1 MQERSGRRTRLS
13 GRSPVAASRTRSL
26 GAARGAARTSVALAE
41 APATAEPT
49 VVLDLE
55 AGEFVIDLRQVGPD
69 ARRGSQPLPVPN
81 HPGIARATRGAGA
94 KRALD
99 LVAVAASAPLWS
111 AAVAALA
118 VAVRASSPGPAFFVQ
133 PRVGRRGRMFS
144 CVKLRTMRVDA
155 DEHLRDLLAR
165 DAELRRE
172 FARDF
177 KLRNDPRITRI
188 GRVLRITGLDEL
200 PQLLAVLSGEMSLV
214 GPRPV
219 VPEETAYYGP
229 YLELV
234 QSLRPGLTGLW
245 QVSGRNDIPYEE
257 RVALDVEYA
266 LTRTLRGDV
275 GIILRTI
282 LLAFRPGER
291 GAY

>member
-1 MQERSGRRTRLS
+1 VLEPEVR
-13 GRSPVAASRTRSL
+13 
-26 GAARGAARTSVALAE
+26 
-41 APATAEPT
+41 APGFVYEPL

-55 AGEFVIDLRQVGPD
+55 QGEFVIDLRQVGPD
-69 ARRGSQPLPVPN
+69 APVGPR
-81 HPGIARATRGAGA
+81 PIATSDRADLARAARGATS

-99 LVAVAASAPLWS
+99 LVAVLATAPAWIPL
-111 AAVAALA
+111 AGILAAL
-118 VAVRASSPGPAFFVQ
+118 VRSSSPGPAFFVQ
-133 PRVGRRGRMFS
+133 PRVGRRGRVFG

-155 DEHLRDLLAR
+155 EEHLRELLAN
-165 DAELRRE
+165 DPELRRE

-177 KLRNDPRITRI
+177 KLRRDPRITRV

-219 VPEETAYYGP
+219 VAEETAYYGP

-245 QVSGRNDIPYEE
+245 QVSGRNDLPYER

-266 LTRTLRGDV
+266 LTRTLLGDLR
-275 GIILRTI
+275 IILRTL
-282 LLAFRPGER
+282 LLALRPAER

>member
-1 MQERSGRRTRLS
+1 M
-13 GRSPVAASRTRSL
+13 
-26 GAARGAARTSVALAE
+26 
-41 APATAEPT
+41 
-49 VVLDLE
+49 
-55 AGEFVIDLRQVGPD
+55 
-69 ARRGSQPLPVPN
+69 QPLPV
-81 HPGIARATRGAGA
+81 G
-94 KRALD
+94 
-99 LVAVAASAPLWS
+99 
-111 AAVAALA
+111 
-118 VAVRASSPGPAFFVQ
+118 
-133 PRVGRRGRMFS
+133 
-144 CVKLRTMRVDA
+144 
-155 DEHLRDLLAR
+155 HLSQRSGLHAR
-165 DAELRRE
+165 DHAGQLLPDAERLTPFGRFLRS
-172 FARDF
+172 
-177 KLRNDPRITRI
+177 TS
-188 GRVLRITGLDEL
+188 LDEL